1 MAKTHVTF
9 HVTQESSFKVHF
21 CVVKWTLPAMMN
33 DRTYNLGFNAPAHT
47 ACEPA
52 FCQPSCPCP
61 SIAWLALKIRPKC
74 LSFHGQACHSTIINL
89 LLLNLPSCRQALL
102 ITPAKSEWRRGREE
116 VEKRKGEDS
125 RISLATH

>member
-1 MAKTHVTF
+1 MAKTRVTF
-9 HVTQESSFKVHF
+9 HVTQESSFKVHS
-21 CVVKWTLPAMMN
+21 K
-33 DRTYNLGFNAPAHT
+33 
-47 ACEPA
+47 PA

-74 LSFHGQACHSTIINL
+74 LSLYGQACHSTIINL